1 MNFGLQQRS
10 STQHSKRRL
19 RLVLFSLALLPFCHY
34 YPGSF
39 FGSWRKVSP
48 ESVEK
53 DKALLRL
60 EGEVCESSLKTA
72 FRKQV
77 VTHHPDKGGDKTA
90 FRVRYEAYQRLRTYV
105 ASGGAGPPCY
115 FSRSTT
121 VFDARVPSEASEFEL
136 KEHHPRKPGMLALQ
150 YSQWEENIT
159 AKVFQALGL
168 QYLRD
173 SYFCDSWNFGQDW
186 AGVAETILKNHA
198 KYEVRFMD
206 LGMSK
211 HRCWVWKHYSWYPE
225 VAYPARVT
233 AICHQDLPKN
243 YQKLLK
249 KLVDYD
255 TDRVD
260 LHFGRSILAW
270 QVCNNLGFRDSVPE
284 EVVRELVEDRPRLH
298 GIGWIDLFNNALIF
312 VDPNLGTRVATAMNV
327 RIAESLLLER

>member
-1 MNFGLQQRS
+1 MNFGRRPS
-10 STQHSKRRL
+10 STVLFSKRQRQL

-34 YPGSF
+34 YPRSF
-39 FGSWRKVSP
+39 FGSFFRKVSP

-77 VTHHPDKGGDKTA
+77 VTHHPDKGGDKAA

-115 FSRSTT
+115 FSRPAT
-121 VFDARVPSEASEFEL
+121 VFEL
-136 KEHHPRKPGMLALQ
+136 RGHHPRRPAMLALE
-150 YSQWEENIT
+150 YGLGRPGRIDELT
-159 AKVFQALGL
+159 PKVFKALGL
-168 QYLRD
+168 HYLED
-173 SYFCDSWNFGQDW
+173 SYLCDYWNREQDW
-186 AGVAETILKNHA
+186 AGVAATILKNHV
-198 KYEVRFMD
+198 KYEVRFMQ

-211 HRCWVWKHYSWYPE
+211 HLCWVRESPVWYQE

-233 AICHQDLPKN
+233 AICPQALPKD

-255 TDRVD
+255 TNSVR
-260 LHFGRSILAW
+260 LHFRRSLLAH
-270 QVCNNLGFRDSVPE
+270 QVCNLGFRDSVPE
-284 EVVRELVEDRPRLH
+284 GVVRELVESTH
-298 GIGWIDLFNNALIF
+298 AIGWIDLCNNALIF
-312 VDPNLGTRVATAMNV
+312 VDPNVGTRVATAMKV
-327 RIAESLLLER
+327 RIAESLLLEGGDA